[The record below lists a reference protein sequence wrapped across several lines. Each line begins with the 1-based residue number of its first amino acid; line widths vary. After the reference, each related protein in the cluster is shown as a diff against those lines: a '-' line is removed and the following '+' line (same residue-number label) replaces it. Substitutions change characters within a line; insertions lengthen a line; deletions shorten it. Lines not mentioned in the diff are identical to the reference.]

1 MGFNCI
7 LFIFEYNVYK
17 IGVWMVKI
25 CDLFFVKLFWYIK
38 YSVIILSDF
47 YVYIYV
53 EYFVISDLWWIIVLV
68 IIIGYVIIM

>member
-1 MGFNCI
+1 
-7 LFIFEYNVYK
+7 
-17 IGVWMVKI
+17 MVKI
-25 CDLFFVKLFWYIK
+25 CDFFFVKLFWYIK